1 MGTDRYLYN
10 IHCNNYKMLKTT
22 LDIREPGLNT
32 LPPGVERYIVEGGG
46 LTGIQILPDDEIEI
60 LNNEG
65 NQICEISVFNKDGK
79 SELAI
84 LGLKEI
90 KNNSEIKKI
99 LLKKDETSLQ
109 ALLQLKKRNLNIE
122 RSKSSVIF
130 DKGTKAGES
139 IKLKSKD
146 KCYCIFAAPGNRM
159 MVHEQNPSTEL
170 TITIKRS
177 TIKED
182 KEFSLIP
189 DPVYDPSEERNIAR
203 TTSIGYQVKEG
214 DYIQVIT
221 PTGRQ
226 CSDFVAYDSSK
237 LDKGKENGLDWQTTR
252 TFMGHTF
259 PGPGLF
265 SKFYDVDHE
274 PLVEVVRDTVGIHDT
289 FNLACTSKYYEDAG
303 YFGHAN
309 CSDNLNEVME
319 KYGLQK
325 KKGWHAIN
333 LFFNTSAGGQNSVLS
348 DESFARPGDYVIF
361 KALKD
366 LTCGTTACPSDIDSC
381 NGWNP
386 TDIFVRTYNKNKEF
400 TKSFAFRMK
409 TDSEKKLTRNS
420 GFYEKTSK
428 LTRNFIDAR
437 GFWLPN
443 DYTKHGLVE
452 EYTACREK
460 AVLIDLSS
468 LRKFEIIGPDAE
480 ELMNYTLTRNI
491 KKLSVG
497 QVVYSAMCY
506 ENGMMF
512 DDGTLLRLSETG
524 FRWICGD
531 EYSGEWLKEVA
542 KKKNYKVNIKN
553 STDQISNVSLQGP
566 KSRDILKKLIFTPP
580 TQPSIDELEWFRFTI
595 CRVEELQGIPLI
607 VSRTGYTGELGYE
620 VWCHPKHAPEVWDKL
635 MEAGKDHGLI
645 PAGFAALDK
654 LRIEAGLILFGAE
667 FDGEQ
672 DPFEAGIGFAVPL
685 KTKEEDFIGKEE
697 LIKRKAN
704 PQKKLVGLELNGKE
718 IAGHGDCV
726 HVGRAQIGVVTSG
739 MLSPKLGKN
748 IALCRIDVKYSEVG
762 TEVEIGKLDGHQK
775 RIGAK
780 VVPFPFYDPT
790 KSRVRA

>member
-1 MGTDRYLYN
+1 MLGTS
-10 IHCNNYKMLKTT
+10 K
-22 LDIREPGLNT
+22 DIKYPGLNI
-32 LPPGVERYIVEGGG
+32 LPPGVERHVVNGGG
-46 LTGIQILPDDEIEI
+46 LTGFQIFPDDEVEI
-60 LNNEG
+60 INNEG
-65 NQICEISVFNKDGK
+65 NQICEIICFGKDGNSDLGILNLK
-79 SELAI
+79 SNNEKNFIRNI
-84 LGLKEI
+84 LNG
-90 KNNSEIKKI
+90 N
-99 LLKKDETSLQ
+99 DETIL
-109 ALLQLKKRNLNIE
+109 ATNYQLKKRNLKISN
-122 RSKSSVIF
+122 SKSSIIF
-130 DKGTKAGES
+130 DLDAEPGEK

-146 KCYCIFAAPGNRM
+146 KCYAIFSAPGEDM
-159 MVHEQNPSTEL
+159 DVTKQNPPTDL
-170 TITIKRS
+170 TIFVKRAK
-177 TIKED
+177 IVND
-182 KEFSLIP
+182 KELNVIP
-189 DPVYDPSEERNIAR
+189 DPVFEPVYEEDINKE
-203 TTSIGYQVKEG
+203 TSISYEVKEG
-214 DYIQVIT
+214 DYIQVIS

-226 CSDFVAYDSSK
+226 CSDFVAFDTRK
-237 LDKGKENGLDWQTTR
+237 LEKGIEKGLDWQTTR
-252 TFMGHTF
+252 TFMGNTF

-265 SKFYDVDHE
+265 SKFYDTDHE
-274 PLVEVVRDTVGIHDT
+274 PLVEVIRDTVGKHDT

-303 YFGHAN
+303 YFGHPN
-309 CSDNLNEVME
+309 CSDNLTESMS
-319 KYGLQK
+319 KYGVQK
-325 KKGWHAIN
+325 QKGWHAIN
-333 LFFNTSAGGQNSVLS
+333 LFFNTSAGGLN
-348 DESFARPGDYVIF
+348 
-361 KALKD
+361 
-366 LTCGTTACPSDIDSC
+366 T
-381 NGWNP
+381 N
-386 TDIFVRTYNKNKEF
+386 IFVRTYDKNKEF
-400 TKSFAFRMK
+400 KKSFGFRMK
-409 TDSEKKLTRNS
+409 TDSENKLTRNS
-420 GFYEKTSK
+420 GFYERTSK
-428 LTRNFIDAR
+428 LTRNFVDAR

-443 DYTKHGLVE
+443 DYTKHGLVN
-452 EYTACREK
+452 EYNACRND

-531 EYSGEWLKEVA
+531 
-542 KKKNYKVNIKN
+542 
-553 STDQISNVSLQGP
+553 D
-566 KSRDILKKLIFTPP
+566 
-580 TQPSIDELEWFRFTI
+580 TI
-595 CRVEELQGIPLI
+595 CRIEELQGIPLI

-635 MEAGKDHGLI
+635 MEAGKDDGLI

-726 HVGRAQIGVVTSG
+726 HIGRSQVGIVTSG
-739 MLSPKLGKN
+739 CLSSTLNKN
-748 IALCRIDVKYSEVG
+748 IALCRIDVQYSEIG
-762 TEVEIGKLDGHQK
+762 TEVEIGKIDGHQK

-780 VVPFPFYDPT
+780 VVGFPFYDPT